1 MTAKANFEE
10 FNTAST
16 LILMQSGG
24 KGNQEVEKG
33 SDEGWVIGEYTLDI
47 SKNLAT
53 IFSLAL
59 ARSAL
64 PSWKRM
70 WFLVFQISSMMIAML
85 RVMVHRSCAGIRV
98 FGGFVINLM
107 MSSLEVIDVVSI
119 LSPQH
124 AIAQRALAKW
134 Q

>member
-1 MTAKANFEE
+1 
-10 FNTAST
+10 
-16 LILMQSGG
+16 MQSEG

-59 ARSAL
+59 AKSAL

-70 WFLVFQISSMMIAML
+70 
-85 RVMVHRSCAGIRV
+85 
-98 FGGFVINLM
+98 
-107 MSSLEVIDVVSI
+107 
-119 LSPQH
+119 
-124 AIAQRALAKW
+124 
-134 Q
+134 

>member
-10 FNTAST
+10 FNTTST
-16 LILMQSGG
+16 LILMQSEG
-24 KGNQEVEKG
+24 KRNQEVEKG

-59 ARSAL
+59 AKSAL

-70 WFLVFQISSMMIAML
+70 
-85 RVMVHRSCAGIRV
+85 
-98 FGGFVINLM
+98 
-107 MSSLEVIDVVSI
+107 
-119 LSPQH
+119 
-124 AIAQRALAKW
+124 
-134 Q
+134 